1 MISDELDSLQSN
13 LAKNQTRSF
22 GSWEMVVIWSPA
34 FSVLLLE
41 LEDALAVFVLDNSFK
56 DISVADSHEG

>member
-1 MISDELDSLQSN
+1 
-13 LAKNQTRSF
+13 
-22 GSWEMVVIWSPA
+22 MVVIWSPA
-34 FSVLLLE
+34 FPVLLLE